1 MHDSAKLSDNIL
13 KSIDYEFASDTIW
26 LRILTYL
33 ILPLELLSMTI
44 QLLSL
49 IRIALHIP
57 GPVSFL
63 PWICLQLSLVPLYT
77 FTVIFSIK
85 RTEAGYVLLLVVFA
99 VQFFMG
105 TLGYGLIGLI
115 INAVYYSINVVY
127 IRNRRHL
134 FTSSI
139 MTKNSSFD

>member
-1 MHDSAKLSDNIL
+1 MHDSTKLSDNIL
-13 KSIDYEFASDTIW
+13 KSIDYEFSSGTIW
-26 LRILTYL
+26 LRLLTYL

-49 IRIALHIP
+49 IHIALHIS

-63 PWICLQLSLVPLYT
+63 PWICLQISLVPLYT

-115 INAVYYSINVVY
+115 LFAVYYSINVVY

-134 FTSSI
+134 FASSI
-139 MTKNSSFD
+139 MTENSSFD